1 MHENTAFP
9 ISLSKNGNLRSG
21 NKADL
26 TGCLR
31 ELVTEADGRKVEAE
45 CIILDG
51 AAVVNMLKPN
61 GASTFCEYATKE
73 FLNFIKNQLATANR
87 LDIVWDVYIEN
98 SLKLSARTKRGL

>member
-1 MHENTAFP
+1 MHEHTAFP
-9 ISLSKNGNLRSG
+9 SSLSKIGNLRSG

-61 GASTFCEYATKE
+61 GASTFREYATKE
-73 FLNFIKNQLATANR
+73 FLNFIKNQR